1 MFYLKNF
8 KNFDH
13 ADLDDERPVTLLVGP
28 NGAGKSNI
36 IEAVE
41 LLSFL
46 AAGHPLHEVTDLGRE
61 GGLEVRGGLDACA
74 SFGHDNFTLGHRS
87 NISTHEGLREVDYQI
102 SVRVGNEPRIISE
115 SLRIEGRKYPV
126 FEVKPIRL
134 GASADNWVEYDE
146 HNPRAR
152 KKHPSF
158 AAADRSA
165 LSQYARFAW
174 RDKKLQETLQ
184 IVDAVLSALD
194 SPAVFDPIPKLMRNY
209 ERDTEGRLA
218 RNGFNISPVLYQ
230 LHRTR
235 DRPMREL
242 PTIDFTS
249 QETAGDDSA
258 TPILQRIAQL
268 PDEPFQGFD
277 FITTDAGDVMF
288 GFKIPHSDKPITAR
302 VLSDGTLRALGILT
316 ALETSP
322 KGTHL
327 VLEELDNGVH
337 PSRVHLLSEALFD
350 CAERHGLHVLATT
363 QNPATLNA
371 LTAEQLDGVLL
382 VVPDV
387 AKKFARLLPI
397 KELPGY
403 IEFVEQGRLGDLITR
418 RVYERHLVADYEGE
432 RKKDIEEWLE
442 ALP

>member
-8 KNFDH
+8 KNF
-13 ADLDDERPVTLLVGP
+13 AEAELDDERPVTLLIGP
-28 NGAGKSNI
+28 NGAGKSNL

-46 AAGHPLHEVTDLGRE
+46 AAGHPLHEVTDIRRG

-74 SFGHDNFTLGHRS
+74 SFGRDTFTLGHRS
-87 NISTHEGLREVDYQI
+87 KVSIDGQSREADYQI
-102 SVRVGNEPRIISE
+102 SVRVGKEPRIVSE
-115 SLRIEGRKYPV
+115 SLRIQGRDRPV
-126 FEVKPIRL
+126 FEVHPFRL
-134 GASADNWVEYDE
+134 GASADNTVYYDE
-146 HNPRAR
+146 HNPRSR
-152 KKHPSF
+152 KKHPSWTP
-158 AAADRSA
+158 ADRSA
-165 LSQYARFAW
+165 FSQYGRFAY
-174 RDKKLQETLQ
+174 RDKKLSETLQ
-184 IVDAVLSALD
+184 IVDAVLNDLIA
-194 SPAVFDPIPKLMRNY
+194 PAVFDPIPSLMRNY

-230 LHRTR
+230 LHRTP
-235 DRPMREL
+235 DRPMSDL
-242 PTIDFTS
+242 ATIDFKL
-249 QETAGDDSA
+249 EVTANDDRA
-258 TPILQRIAQL
+258 APILQRIAQL
-268 PDEPFQGFD
+268 PDEPFQGFE

-288 GFKIPHSDKPITAR
+288 GFKTPHSDKPITAR

-327 VLEELDNGVH
+327 VLEEIDNGVH

-382 VVPDV
+382 VVPDA

-418 RVYERHLVADYEGE
+418 RVYERHLGADYEGE
-432 RKKDIEEWLE
+432 RQQKMTQWLE
-442 ALP
+442 TLP